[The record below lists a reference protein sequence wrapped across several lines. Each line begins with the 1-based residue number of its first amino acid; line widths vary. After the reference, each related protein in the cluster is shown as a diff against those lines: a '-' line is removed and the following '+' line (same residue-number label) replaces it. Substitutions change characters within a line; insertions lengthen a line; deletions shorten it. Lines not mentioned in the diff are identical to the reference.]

1 MEKKMKKKL
10 LLLSDDIRTPSGVA
24 HISKNILLG
33 ISDEYDT
40 VQIGAMPS
48 HPGKSVEMFENIKI
62 YPSSGYG
69 NKGLVNKVMQIEKPD
84 YLMIFTDPRYWTWL
98 FRFEDE
104 IRAKVP
110 LLYYHLWDNYP
121 VPLYNE
127 KYFKSV
133 DWVGYINKLSGDIVK
148 KLDSKFENEKWRTKY
163 IPHGVDENVFKPI
176 KADDNVEYKNF
187 INQYFNVDDAF
198 EKYDFRVIWNNRN
211 IKRKQAIDVLYGF
224 KLFLDSIEDKK
235 RERCLLILHT
245 SPSDEHGTDLK
256 AVVRDLMP
264 EYLENIAFSTTKM
277 GTKYISYLY
286 NFADVTI
293 NLANNEGYGLS
304 NAESLMSGT
313 MTITTVTGGLQDQ
326 LGIVYENGSE
336 IYDEE
341 VWIDGKIPKEVGK
354 WSIPLWPTSRTLN
367 GSVPT
372 PYIYE
377 DRVDIKNYTLALI
390 DVYNMGKK
398 ERDFNGLL
406 GREYL
411 LKNGHSN
418 TKMIE
423 NIKSSLVE
431 IDKNWKPIQN
441 RVYLSKI

>member
-1 MEKKMKKKL
+1 
-10 LLLSDDIRTPSGVA
+10 
-24 HISKNILLG
+24 
-33 ISDEYDT
+33 
-40 VQIGAMPS
+40 
-48 HPGKSVEMFENIKI
+48 
-62 YPSSGYG
+62 
-69 NKGLVNKVMQIEKPD
+69 
-84 YLMIFTDPRYWTWL
+84 
-98 FRFEDE
+98 
-104 IRAKVP
+104 
-110 LLYYHLWDNYP
+110 LYYHLWDNYP

-176 KADDNVEYKNF
+176 KPDDNVEYKNF
-187 INQYFNVDDAF
+187 INQYFNADDAF